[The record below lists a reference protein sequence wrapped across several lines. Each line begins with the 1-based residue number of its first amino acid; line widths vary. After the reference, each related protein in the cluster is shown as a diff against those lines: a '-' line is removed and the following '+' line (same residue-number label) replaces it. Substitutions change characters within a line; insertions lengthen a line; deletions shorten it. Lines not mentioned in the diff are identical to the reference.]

1 MLARIL
7 LIAAVLVGLYFL
19 IRHVRRF
26 PTATPRILRTA
37 AVAGVAGLLLLLIA
51 RGGAEIAV
59 PLLTVLAPLLIRWL
73 NARPLPSLTRSGS
86 GSSAGNSD
94 QSTVT
99 TRFLRMTLN
108 HETGIMSGVVLTGSW
123 VGKSLSE
130 LEMEDVLG
138 LWRECQIDPQSV
150 AVLESYLD
158 RQGPSSWRDTLREA
172 GQTSSGV
179 DHPAGLGLSEAYQ
192 MLGLQPGA
200 SREEIQ
206 AAYRR
211 LIQRLH
217 PDHGGSAY
225 LASCLNRA
233 RELLLDG
240 FEGNR

>member
-7 LIAAVLVGLYFL
+7 LIAAVLIGLYFL
-19 IRHVRRF
+19 IRHVRRS
-26 PTATPRILRTA
+26 PTAAPRILRTA

-73 NARPLPSLTRSGS
+73 NARPLPSLTGSGS
-86 GSSAGNSD
+86 GSSAGNLD

-200 SREEIQ
+200 SHEEIQ

-240 FEGNR
+240 FEKGR